1 MDMCYNIGDI
11 SVWFQFL
18 GINLYLVVINMKIL
32 IIEDEYNLADA
43 IASMLKREKY
53 SVEIKTD
60 GEDGLDE
67 ALTDI
72 YDLIILDVMLP
83 RRNGFDILEELRENK
98 INAKILMLTA
108 KNTIDDKMMGFNN
121 GADDYLT
128 KPFHMEELMARV
140 NVQLRKNSNLN
151 KEVIELGDIILNIRS
166 MELSNKFQEHKVKI
180 IGKEFQLLELLM
192 NNANRVMEKEQ
203 LFVKIWGYDS
213 ECDINT
219 LEAYIS
225 FIRKKLKLVK
235 SNINL
240 KAIRNMGYVLEVND
254 EKIKS

>member
-1 MDMCYNIGDI
+1 MIYI
-11 SVWFQFL
+11 
-18 GINLYLVVINMKIL
+18 KIL

-43 IASMLKREKY
+43 ILSMLKSKKY
-53 SVEIKTD
+53 SVDIKTD
-60 GEDGLDE
+60 GEEGLEE

-83 RRNGFDILEELRENK
+83 HKNGFEILKELRKEK
-98 INAKILMLTA
+98 ISSKILMLTA
-108 KNTIDDKMMGFNN
+108 KSTIDDKMIGFNN

-128 KPFHMEELMARV
+128 KPFHMEELLARV
-140 NVQLRKNSNLN
+140 NVQLRKKNSISND
-151 KEVIELGDIILNIRS
+151 IFELGDISLNMNS
-166 MELSNKFQEHKVKI
+166 MELSNKNEDNKVKI

-203 LFVKIWGYDS
+203 LFVKIWGYDT

-235 SNINL
+235 SKITL
-240 KAIRNMGYVLEVND
+240 KAIRNMGYVLEVED
-254 EKIKS
+254 EKTKN

>member
-1 MDMCYNIGDI
+1 M
-11 SVWFQFL
+11 W
-18 GINLYLVVINMKIL
+18 MKIL

-43 IASMLKREKY
+43 IASMLKSKKY
-53 SVEIKTD
+53 SVEIVTD
-60 GEDGLDE
+60 GADGLEE

-83 RRNGFDILEELRENK
+83 HKNGFEILKELREESISSK
-98 INAKILMLTA
+98 IIMLTA
-108 KNTIDDKMMGFNN
+108 KNTIDDKMIGFNN

-128 KPFHMEELMARV
+128 KPFHMEELLARV
-140 NVQLRKNSNLN
+140 NVQLRKSNNTSSDLL
-151 KEVIELGDIILNIRS
+151 EIGDIILNINS
-166 MELSNKFQEHKVKI
+166 MELCNKNEDHKVKI
-180 IGKEFQLLELLM
+180 IGKEFSLLELLM

-203 LFVKIWGYDS
+203 IFVKIWGYDT

-235 SNINL
+235 SKINL
-240 KAIRNMGYVLEVND
+240 KAIRNIGYVLEVPD
-254 EKIKS
+254 EKVKKYSILGYLFITY

>member
-1 MDMCYNIGDI
+1 
-11 SVWFQFL
+11 
-18 GINLYLVVINMKIL
+18 MKIL

-43 IASMLKREKY
+43 ISSMLKSKKY
-53 SVEIKTD
+53 NVQIKTD
-60 GEDGLDE
+60 GEEGLEE

-83 RRNGFDILEELRENK
+83 HKNGFDILKELRKEK
-98 INAKILMLTA
+98 INSKVIMLTA
-108 KNTIDDKMMGFNN
+108 KNTIDDKMIGFNN

-140 NVQLRKNSNLN
+140 NIQLRKSNN
-151 KEVIELGDIILNIRS
+151 ASNEIIELGDIYLNIKS
-166 MELSNKFQEHKVKI
+166 MELCNKNEDHKVKI

-203 LFVKIWGYDS
+203 LFVKIWGYDT

-225 FIRKKLKLVK
+225 FIRKKLKLIK
-235 SNINL
+235 SKINL
-240 KAIRNMGYVLEVND
+240 KAIRNMCYVLDVND
-254 EKIKS
+254 EETKY

>member
-1 MDMCYNIGDI
+1 
-11 SVWFQFL
+11 
-18 GINLYLVVINMKIL
+18 MKIL
-32 IIEDEYNLADA
+32 IIEDEFNLADA
-43 IASMLKREKY
+43 VSSMLKSKKY
-53 SVEIKTD
+53 SVEIRTD
-60 GEDGLDE
+60 GIEGLEE

-83 RRNGFDILEELRENK
+83 HMNGFEILKNLREEK

-108 KNTIDDKMMGFNN
+108 KNTIEDKMVGFNN

-140 NVQLRKNSNLN
+140 NVQLRKNSNIGNDIL
-151 KEVIELGDIILNIRS
+151 ELGDIILNIKS
-166 MELSNKFQEHKVKI
+166 MELSNKNEDHKVKI
-180 IGKEFQLLELLM
+180 IGKEFGLLELLM
-192 NNANRVMEKEQ
+192 NNANQVIEKEQ
-203 LFVKIWGYDS
+203 LFVKIWGHDT

-235 SNINL
+235 SKINL
-240 KAIRNMGYVLEVND
+240 KAIRNIGYVLEVDD
-254 EKIKS
+254 EKVKS

>member
-1 MDMCYNIGDI
+1 MTMCALNEEKGMDG
-11 SVWFQFL
+11 S
-18 GINLYLVVINMKIL
+18 MKIL

-43 IASMLKREKY
+43 ISSVLKLKKY

-60 GEDGLDE
+60 GELGLEE

-83 RRNGFDILEELRENK
+83 HKNGFEILKELRQAK
-98 INAKILMLTA
+98 INSKILMLTA
-108 KNTIDDKMMGFNN
+108 KNTIDDKMIGFNN

-128 KPFHMEELMARV
+128 KPFHMDELIARV
-140 NVQLRKNSNLN
+140 NVQLRKNNNTSFD
-151 KEVIELGDIILNIRS
+151 VIELDDIILNIKT
-166 MELSNKFQEHKVKI
+166 MVLYNKNEEHKVKI
-180 IGKEFQLLELLM
+180 IGKEFLLLELFM
-192 NNANRVMEKEQ
+192 NHPNQIIEKEQ

-213 ECDINT
+213 DSDINT

-225 FIRKKLKLVK
+225 FLRKKLKLVK
-235 SNINL
+235 SKINL
-240 KAIRNMGYVLEVND
+240 KSIRNMGYVLEVDD

>member
-1 MDMCYNIGDI
+1 
-11 SVWFQFL
+11 
-18 GINLYLVVINMKIL
+18 MKIL

-43 IASMLKREKY
+43 VSCMLKSKKY

-60 GEDGLDE
+60 GEEGLEE

-83 RRNGFDILEELRENK
+83 HKNGFEILKELREEK

-108 KNTIDDKMMGFNN
+108 KSTIDDKMIGFNN

-128 KPFHMEELMARV
+128 KPFHMEELLARV
-140 NVQLRKNSNLN
+140 NVQLRKNNNISNDI
-151 KEVIELGDIILNIRS
+151 IELGDIVLNIKS
-166 MELSNKFQEHKVKI
+166 MELYNKNENHKVKI
-180 IGKEFQLLELLM
+180 IGKEFQLLELLI

-203 LFVKIWGYDS
+203 LFVKIWGYETES
-213 ECDINT
+213 DINT

-225 FIRKKLKLVK
+225 FLRKKLKLVK
-235 SNINL
+235 SKIKL
-240 KAIRNMGYVLEVND
+240 KAIRNMGYVLEVDD
-254 EKIKS
+254 EKIKE

>member
-1 MDMCYNIGDI
+1 
-11 SVWFQFL
+11 
-18 GINLYLVVINMKIL
+18 MKIL

-43 IASMLKREKY
+43 ISSMLKSKKY

-60 GEDGLDE
+60 GKQGLEE

-83 RRNGFDILEELRENK
+83 HKNGFEILKELRQEK
-98 INAKILMLTA
+98 INSKILMLTA
-108 KNTIDDKMMGFNN
+108 KNTIDDKMIGFNN

-140 NVQLRKNSNLN
+140 NVQLRKNNSTSLD
-151 KEVIELGDIILNIRS
+151 VIELGDIILNIKS
-166 MELSNKFQEHKVKI
+166 MELCNKNEDHKVKI
-180 IGKEFQLLELLM
+180 IGKEFSLLELLF

-203 LFVKIWGYDS
+203 IFLKIWGYDT

-225 FIRKKLKLVK
+225 FIRKKLKLIK
-235 SNINL
+235 SKINI
-240 KAIRNMGYVLEVND
+240 KAIRNIGYVLEVEN
-254 EKIKS
+254 EKTKE